1 MSNKAVDWY
10 RREWPRV
17 AAVQAMALGG
27 VSLLAGRKHQK
38 NLRALAVMNAMT
50 MCAHQYEEYVDPGYL
65 PGQINIGMFKSKQ
78 PLSWPFN
85 PNGAMCANIFFR
97 AIYVPAMIWPK
108 KKWLGLPPVLL
119 GFFQAFAHGSI
130 SIREAMKSPRR
141 YGPGTLTAVMLH
153 APIGV
158 VYLTALRAQGPISRS
173 DWMKSAGVLGGFFV
187 FGVLTPNF
195 ALADRNSPHNFTA
208 KQMGPYL
215 SEMPEGA
222 AKKTTAEPEASDLR
236 TDL

>member
-1 MSNKAVDWY
+1 MREKLIDTY

-27 VSLLAGRKHQK
+27 ASLLAGRKNQK

-65 PGQINIGMFKSKQ
+65 PGQINVGMFKSKQ
-78 PLSWPFN
+78 PLNWPFS
-85 PNGAMCANIFFR
+85 PDGAMCANMFFR

-108 KKWLGLPPVLL
+108 KKWLALPPVML
-119 GFFQAFAHGSI
+119 GIFQAVAHGSS
-130 SIREAMKSPRR
+130 SIREARKTPRR
-141 YGPGTLTAVMLH
+141 YSPGTLTAVMLH
-153 APIGV
+153 VPIGV
-158 VYLTALRAQGPISRS
+158 VYLTALYAEGPITRS

-187 FGVLTPNF
+187 LGVLTPNIV
-195 ALADRNSPHNFTA
+195 LADKDSPHRFTA

-215 SEMPEGA
+215 SEMPVEEESQP
-222 AKKTTAEPEASDLR
+222 TAESDGSV
-236 TDL
+236 